1 MTKTLRSEP
10 VLETRMSVAATAS
23 PAAVTIYTTAM
34 CPYCHAAKQLLKK
47 KGVAYEEID
56 VSFDPAGRRAMT
68 DRAGGRQTVPQIF
81 VGATHV
87 GGCDDLYAL
96 DRAGKLD
103 QLLVGGRA

>member
-1 MTKTLRSEP
+1 MPAER
-10 VLETRMSVAATAS
+10 AS
-23 PAAVTIYTTAM
+23 PPAAVTIYTTAL
-34 CPYCHAAKQLLKK
+34 CPYCQAAKQLLKQ
-47 KGVAYEEID
+47 KGVGYEEID

-68 DRAGGRQTVPQIF
+68 ERAGGRQTVPQIF

-103 QLLVGGRA
+103 PLLQGVRA